1 MTGRIHPL
9 LLHLAGCVLFL
20 SLPILLS
27 PESLTLRAYLTNP
40 PTQRD
45 LIIYVLVLGIFYA
58 NYFFLIPK
66 YYFPRKYALFI
77 FLNSLCFAL
86 LILIPL
92 VLIPHPT
99 PRFLRFIPPSP
110 NAIANPSDP
119 HPNVI
124 ANPSN
129 PPPNVIANPSDP
141 PPNPAGG
148 PQPYRFRDLS
158 QHLFLFLVVLF
169 LALLLK
175 IRDRLRRAEEE
186 KLHAE
191 LAYLKTQ
198 INPHF
203 LFNIL
208 NSIYALALERSDRT
222 AGAVVKLSSM
232 MRYVLLEAGRDR
244 VPLEQEIAY
253 LTDYTLLQQ
262 TRFEDALDLDFTITG
277 QPDGKTIAP
286 LLLIPFVENAFKH
299 GVNPEQPSAILIRID
314 IGGSDFRL
322 HVANKKV
329 VAKTLPSGPA
339 GLGIDNTRQR
349 LGILY
354 PGRHTLSITDGAVDF
369 DVLLT
374 LHLT

>member
-45 LIIYVLVLGIFYA
+45 LIIYILVLAIFYA

-66 YYFPRKYALFI
+66 YYFPRKYAPFI
-77 FLNSLCFAL
+77 FLNTLCFSL

-99 PRFLRFIPPSP
+99 PRYLRFIPPPQNTSP
-110 NAIANPSDP
+110 G
-119 HPNVI
+119 
-124 ANPSN
+124 PSN
-129 PPPNVIANPSDP
+129 PPNPTTFTNP
-141 PPNPAGG
+141 PPNPPGSL
-148 PQPYRFRDLS
+148 QPYRFRDLS

-191 LAYLKTQ
+191 LAYLKAQ

-208 NSIYALALERSDRT
+208 NSIYALALERSERT

-244 VPLEQEIAY
+244 VPLEQELAY
-253 LTDYTLLQQ
+253 LTGYTLLQQ
-262 TRFEDALDLDFTITG
+262 TRFEDALDLDFSVTG
-277 QPDGKTIAP
+277 RPDGKTIAP

-314 IGGSDFRL
+314 IGASEIRL

-329 VAKTLPSGPA
+329 VAKTLPSAPA

-354 PGRHTLSITDGAVDF
+354 PGRHTLSITDGADDF

-374 LHLT
+374 LRLT